1 MNELDRRF
9 MLIMKKLLR
18 VMKNDDNNNINKA
31 RNGNIRSSGA
41 IKYREVQEEEDDG
54 EYTKKEWIDE
64 VEEIMMNLNV
74 IKSAYDSI
82 MNEIRDISDDT
93 AQIEQPPPPTSS
105 SSSSTS
111 STSSSVSDE
120 SSLTSGVEAIKKE
133 LMIRDK
139 IIRSLKQDI
148 ESEVMIRMS
157 VNDSDTNGDSHNN
170 NKVNISNYEAMIET
184 YCFVIE
190 TKPYIEE

>member
-9 MLIMKKLLR
+9 TLIMKKLLR

-41 IKYREVQEEEDDG
+41 IKYREGQEDDDDD

-111 STSSSVSDE
+111 LSVSDE